1 MELLARNLLV
11 FRDEDIAAK
20 CEGQCELAYV
30 DCTLGCSN
38 TECLIECGRALTD
51 CTLGLRFDPSNTIDD
66 FNKEYSILNN
76 LFSKIVHVMLTAQ
89 MAVMVAPI
97 RFVSVV
103 IIHRLRMKIICKNAK
118 RKKVLILANALL
130 IAKTMNLVRNPV
142 LLCSKNSMISAH
154 VK

>member
-30 DCTLGCSN
+30 DCTMACSN

-76 LFSKIVHVMLTAQ
+76 LFFKIVHVM
-89 MAVMVAPI
+89 
-97 RFVSVV
+97 
-103 IIHRLRMKIICKNAK
+103 
-118 RKKVLILANALL
+118 
-130 IAKTMNLVRNPV
+130 
-142 LLCSKNSMISAH
+142 
-154 VK
+154 